1 MGNKRIDP
9 RQQFSKWLA
18 RWTTIF
24 WFVFMSW
31 LGAVLFLAPESGLY
45 AFYLSIV
52 VSFVM
57 IFNLCLYHSNSKR
70 EKELFALLNGL
81 ELELKFGGTTI
92 KTGRKLKEDE
102 PDSNDEE
109 GESNG

>member
-1 MGNKRIDP
+1 MGNYRIDP
-9 RQQFSKWLA
+9 KKQFSKRLA
-18 RWTTIF
+18 RWTAIF
-24 WFVFMSW
+24 WFLFMGW
-31 LGAVLFLAPESGLY
+31 LGAILFLAPESGLY

-52 VSFVM
+52 VSLVM

-81 ELELKFGGTTI
+81 ELELKFGGATI
-92 KTGRKLKEDE
+92 RTGRKNNEDE
-102 PDSNDEE
+102 PDSDDEE